1 MSFLFL
7 VMGLFLRAHTSQIK
21 GTQITPVTEDS
32 KSSAIYYDR
41 IIKDEKAAT
50 KHYCC
55 GLIRFR
61 TTNKVDK
68 KGEQSSDSSDLD
80 QTKRT
85 EYSVKYKDL
94 EILLS
99 DFNRA
104 QEVLNKQLVDREA
117 KNKRFID
124 QDGNLIETLNNEEQL
139 LKEVQSMLTFVK
151 QNKSCLA
158 SALENKPEQQTA
170 QSVNAKQEVEGSE
183 IMRKVAMALTTMVQ
197 KSQENEKYF
206 NSKVDDKAK
215 EQQRKSYE

>member
-1 MSFLFL
+1 M
-7 VMGLFLRAHTSQIK
+7 
-21 GTQITPVTEDS
+21 
-32 KSSAIYYDR
+32 
-41 IIKDEKAAT
+41 
-50 KHYCC
+50 
-55 GLIRFR
+55 
-61 TTNKVDK
+61 
-68 KGEQSSDSSDLD
+68 
-80 QTKRT
+80 
-85 EYSVKYKDL
+85 
-94 EILLS
+94 
-99 DFNRA
+99 
-104 QEVLNKQLVDREA
+104 LNKQLVDREA